1 MNEGDTTAD
10 VILSLYTVYLYICIS
25 ISLSLS
31 AALMTR
37 RSCISGKNS
46 KSNIRVIRRCK
57 FSVSLS
63 QASPLEKCRQ
73 HENITHIYTQI
84 YLFIHKK
91 QKENY
96 ETY

>member
-10 VILSLYTVYLYICIS
+10 VILSLYTVYCISVYLYIYKLIP
-25 ISLSLS
+25 L
-31 AALMTR
+31 TR